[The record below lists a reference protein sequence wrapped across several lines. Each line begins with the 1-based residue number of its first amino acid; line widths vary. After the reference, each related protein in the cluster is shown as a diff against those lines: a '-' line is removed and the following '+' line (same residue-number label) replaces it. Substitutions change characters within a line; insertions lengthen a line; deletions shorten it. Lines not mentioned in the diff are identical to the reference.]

1 MELED
6 RGLGLCYSL
15 LKVVLMVSVLRVVCW
30 RWGAFIGVGSK
41 IVC

>member
-6 RGLGLCYSL
+6 RGLGLCCSL
-15 LKVVLMVSVLRVVCW
+15 LKVVSMVSVLRVVYW